1 MIPDRFND
9 YLKKLIECAPL
20 YDDVGH
26 GASTF
31 EEGISRNHDGDLQQ
45 HSDGELFGS
54 GIETENL
61 GDTSL
66 TGSCNLQNE
75 TVEGSEIDEPL
86 PESEISDINVL
97 NILNHVDVTVADLSS
112 SKKKKKK
119 LKLVADLSSKKKKK
133 NKVKFNLG
141 SADIVDLET
150 ENLGDTSLTG
160 SCNLQDETADG
171 AFNETDIS
179 YVESIT
185 NVEGSEIDEPLPER
199 EMSDINVINHDDVAV
214 TDLSSSKKKKKN
226 KLKLAADLSSSKK
239 KKKNKLKFKLGSANI
254 VDIENE
260 NLEDTSLNDTDIS
273 YVESIANVEGSGIDA
288 KTEREM
294 SDINVLNVIN
304 HGNVAVADL
313 SSSSKKKKN
322 KVKLDA
328 NLSSSSKKKKDKVK
342 FNLATSSDTISVI
355 QDGAQQVSNSENETT
370 VVNVD
375 EADVPEYNNV
385 GKKKKKRK
393 LNGDQSLS
401 SKMKKLKK

>member
-86 PESEISDINVL
+86 PESEISDINVF

-141 SADIVDLET
+141 SADKVDLET
-150 ENLGDTSLTG
+150 ENLGDTSLAG

-214 TDLSSSKKKKKN
+214 T
-226 KLKLAADLSSSKK
+226 DLSSSKK

>member
-86 PESEISDINVL
+86 PESEISDINVF

-141 SADIVDLET
+141 SADKVDLET
-150 ENLGDTSLTG
+150 ENLGDTSLAG

-214 TDLSSSKKKKKN
+214 T
-226 KLKLAADLSSSKK
+226 DLSSSKK

-304 HGNVAVADL
+304 HDNVAVADL